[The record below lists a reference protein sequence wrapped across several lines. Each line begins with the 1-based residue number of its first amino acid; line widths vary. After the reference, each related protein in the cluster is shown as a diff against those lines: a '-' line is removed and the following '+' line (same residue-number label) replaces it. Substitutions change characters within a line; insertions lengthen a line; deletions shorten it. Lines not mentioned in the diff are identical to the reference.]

1 MIYLIGG
8 PPRSGK
14 TILSKKISKRLGI
27 PCISCDTLE
36 TIVRAHIPKNQW
48 KQKFPK
54 NEIRKMTKQNND
66 IMYSSYTAGQIMR
79 SYAKQAR
86 TSWRT
91 IELFIECELKEG
103 NDYILEGHQ
112 IHPVLVSRLKK
123 KYGKGI
129 HEVFLVRTDPV
140 ILIKDALKNKAPNDW
155 FIKKTKQEKTYTKIA
170 SMLCLYGVYLKKEAE
185 KNNLSVVLTDSFR
198 NGISAAATLLLR

>member
-1 MIYLIGG
+1 
-8 PPRSGK
+8 
-14 TILSKKISKRLGI
+14 
-27 PCISCDTLE
+27 
-36 TIVRAHIPKNQW
+36 
-48 KQKFPK
+48 
-54 NEIRKMTKQNND
+54 
-66 IMYSSYTAGQIMR
+66 MR